1 MDNYFALL
9 CAADYST
16 LVMTGIDI
24 NFTLCLSPLVVLPKG
39 LLPIKIY
46 LNADVEKLEI
56 YKENKGKS
64 GIYIWENKINGNR
77 YIGSSVHLSR
87 RFKSYYNSSH
97 LLKYTNMTIY
107 KALLKYGHS
116 NFSLSIFEYCEPDK
130 CIEREQYYIDFF
142 KPEYNILQTA
152 GSSLGYKHSE
162 EAIEKIITAKTGLR
176 RSPEA
181 LAKFVASVMGRKSP
195 MEGKTFRVNEKC
207 LKLKKEK
214 IIQYIRKSGLLYQVV
229 PLKE

>member
-1 MDNYFALL
+1 
-9 CAADYST
+9 
-16 LVMTGIDI
+16 
-24 NFTLCLSPLVVLPKG
+24 
-39 LLPIKIY
+39 
-46 LNADVEKLEI
+46 
-56 YKENKGKS
+56 
-64 GIYIWENKINGNR
+64 
-77 YIGSSVHLSR
+77 
-87 RFKSYYNSSH
+87 
-97 LLKYTNMTIY
+97 MTIY
-107 KALLKYGHS
+107 KAWLKYGHS
-116 NFSLSIFEYCEPDK
+116 NFSLSILEYCEPDK